1 MFVLD
6 CSVALAWC
14 LPDESN
20 DYADNVLDLLVE
32 QQAIVPSLWH
42 LEVMNVL
49 LMAQRKNRL
58 DIDKIP
64 LILHT
69 LSQLSISTDSK
80 QINISD
86 EEFIVF
92 AQQHQV
98 TSYDATYL
106 YLAKR
111 EQIPLATLDKKMK
124 NIACDMGLLLSP
136 IIATH
141 QLLPYL
147 LL

>member
-86 EEFIVF
+86 EAFIVF

-124 NIACDMGLLLSP
+124 NIACDMGLLLNP
-136 IIATH
+136 
-141 QLLPYL
+141 
-147 LL
+147 

>member
-14 LPDESN
+14 LEDESN
-20 DYADNVLDLLVE
+20 EYADNLLDLLID

-49 LMAQRKNRL
+49 LMAQRRGRVEQG
-58 DIDKIP
+58 KIP
-64 LILHT
+64 LILQT
-69 LSQLSISTDSK
+69 LSNLPISTDK
-80 QINISD
+80 REIDIND
-86 EEFIVF
+86 ESFINF
-92 AQQHQV
+92 ANQYQL

-111 EQIPLATLDKKMK
+111 EKIPVATLDKKMQQVA
-124 NIACDMGLLLSP
+124 IELGLFLK
-136 IIATH
+136 
-141 QLLPYL
+141 
-147 LL
+147 

>member
-14 LPDESN
+14 LEDESN
-20 DYADNVLDLLVE
+20 EYADNLLDLLVD

-49 LMAQRKNRL
+49 LMAQRRGRVEQG
-58 DIDKIP
+58 KIP
-64 LILHT
+64 LILQT
-69 LSQLSISTDSK
+69 LSNLPISTDK
-80 QINISD
+80 REIDIND
-86 EEFIVF
+86 ESFINF
-92 AQQHQV
+92 ANQYQL

-111 EQIPLATLDKKMK
+111 EKIPVATLDKKMQQVA
-124 NIACDMGLLLSP
+124 IELGLFLK
-136 IIATH
+136 
-141 QLLPYL
+141 
-147 LL
+147 